1 MHASHFGGAT
11 ARMLGDT
18 STVMLTKYILAGL
31 AAAFFVSA
39 ALRATGGRGWVHPQ
53 VRTWLLLAA
62 IFTGVS
68 AWLFYNG

>member
-1 MHASHFGGAT
+1 
-11 ARMLGDT
+11 
-18 STVMLTKYILAGL
+18 MLTKYILAGL
-31 AAAFFVSA
+31 AVAFFAFA
-39 ALRATGGRGWVHPQ
+39 AMRAGGGRGWVHPQ